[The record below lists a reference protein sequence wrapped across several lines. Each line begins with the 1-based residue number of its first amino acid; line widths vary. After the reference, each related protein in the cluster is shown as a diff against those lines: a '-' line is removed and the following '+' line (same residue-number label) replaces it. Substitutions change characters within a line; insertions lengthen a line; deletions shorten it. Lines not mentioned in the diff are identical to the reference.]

1 MLKSNKFL
9 EMTNMANDLPNSKLD
24 RQNILNN
31 RYALEKIE
39 EHLGLGGIPYQD
51 TVVFTKQQLSGL
63 FNVNDVTIERY
74 ITNHGE
80 ELRNNGY
87 SVLKGQALKDFL
99 NTTGGILTNEGSKIT
114 VLGIFTFRAALNIA
128 MLLTESDRARLIRSR
143 ILDIVIEVVAERS
156 GGHTRYINQRDCNY
170 LPSAYQEFSYRQV
183 FTKALDDYLEMGKAK
198 YGFYTNKI
206 YQLVFRENAQECRQ
220 ILRLEKTDKV
230 RDTLYAE
237 VLKAIASL
245 ENGLAEEMK
254 AKSEQVGRKLQPSE
268 LDQLIDLAENN
279 PYLKPIIED
288 ARTKMASR
296 DLSFRDALHQ
306 KLISYIQAIPESD
319 FEKFLSEASR
329 SLQEQLSDP
338 ESLAVFQRLKD
349 R

>member
-1 MLKSNKFL
+1 M
-9 EMTNMANDLPNSKLD
+9 
-24 RQNILNN
+24 LNN
-31 RYALEKIE
+31 RYAIEKIE

-51 TVVFTKQQLSGL
+51 TVVFTKQQLAEL
-63 FNVNDVTIERY
+63 FNINNVTIERY
-74 ITNHGE
+74 VANHGE
-80 ELRNNGY
+80 ELKNNGY
-87 SVLKGQALKDFL
+87 RVLKGQALKDFL
-99 NTTGGILTNEGSKIT
+99 NTTGGILINEGTKIT
-114 VLGIFTFRAALNIA
+114 VLGVFTFRAALNIA

-170 LPSAYQEFSYRQV
+170 LPSAYREFSYRQV

-206 YQLVFRENAQECRQ
+206 YQLVFRENAQEYRQ
-220 ILRLEKTDKV
+220 ILKLEKKDKV

-237 VLKAIASL
+237 VLKAIASI

-254 AKSEQVGRKLQPSE
+254 VKSEQAGRKLQPSE
-268 LDQLIDLAENN
+268 LDRLVELAENN
-279 PYLKPIIED
+279 SYLKPIIED

-306 KLISYIQAIPESD
+306 KLISYIQTIPESD
-319 FEKFLSEASR
+319 FEKFLGEASR

-338 ESLAVFQRLKD
+338 EALAVSQRLKD

>member
-1 MLKSNKFL
+1 MD
-9 EMTNMANDLPNSKLD
+9 NDLTNSQLD

-39 EHLGLGGIPYQD
+39 EHLGLGGTRYQD
-51 TVVFTKQQLSGL
+51 AVVFTKQQLAAL
-63 FNVNDVTIERY
+63 FEVNDVTIERY
-74 ITNHGE
+74 IASHSE

-87 SVLKGQALKDFL
+87 KVLKGQALKNFL
-99 NTTGGILTNEGSKIT
+99 NTTGGTLINEGTKIT

-128 MLLTESDRARLIRSR
+128 MLLTESDRARMIRSR

-183 FTKALDDYLEMGKAK
+183 FTNALDSYLDMGKAK
-198 YGFYTNKI
+198 YGIFTNKI
-206 YQLVFRENAQECRQ
+206 YQLVFQENAQEYRQ
-220 ILRLEKTDKV
+220 ILNLEKKDNV
-230 RDTLYAE
+230 RDTFYAE
-237 VLKAIASL
+237 VLRAIASV

-254 AKSEQVGRKLQPSE
+254 VKSAQLGRKLQSSE
-268 LDQLIDLAENN
+268 LDQLIEYAGNN

-296 DLSFRDALHQ
+296 DLSFREALHQ
-306 KLISYIQAIPESD
+306 KLISYIQTVPESD
-319 FEKFLSEASR
+319 FEKFLGEASR
-329 SLQEQLSDP
+329 SLQEQLADP
-338 ESLAVFQRLKD
+338 EALAVFQRLKD

>member
-1 MLKSNKFL
+1 
-9 EMTNMANDLPNSKLD
+9 MANDLTNSQLG

-39 EHLGLGGIPYQD
+39 EHLGLGGVRFQD
-51 TVVFTKQQLSGL
+51 TVFFTKQQLATL

-74 ITNHGE
+74 ITSHGE

-87 SVLKGQALKDFL
+87 KVLKGEALKNFL
-99 NTTGGILTNEGSKIT
+99 DTTGGILINEGSKIT
-114 VLGIFTFRAALNIA
+114 VLGIFTFRASLNIA
-128 MLLTESDRARLIRSR
+128 MLLTESDRARMIRSR
-143 ILDIVIEVVAERS
+143 ILDIVIEVAAERS

-183 FTKALDDYLEMGKAK
+183 FTNALDSYLDMGKAK
-198 YGFYTNKI
+198 YGIFTNKI
-206 YQLVFRENAQECRQ
+206 YQLVFQENAQEYRQ
-220 ILRLEKTDKV
+220 ILNLERKDKV

-237 VLKAIASL
+237 VLRAIASV
-245 ENGLAEEMK
+245 ENGLAQEMK
-254 AKSEQVGRKLQPSE
+254 VKSAQLGRKLQSSE
-268 LDQLIDLAENN
+268 LDHLIELAGNN

-306 KLISYIQAIPESD
+306 KLISYIQTVPESD
-319 FEKFLSEASR
+319 FEKFLGEASR
-329 SLQEQLSDP
+329 SLQEQLADP
-338 ESLAVFQRLKD
+338 EALAVFQRLKD